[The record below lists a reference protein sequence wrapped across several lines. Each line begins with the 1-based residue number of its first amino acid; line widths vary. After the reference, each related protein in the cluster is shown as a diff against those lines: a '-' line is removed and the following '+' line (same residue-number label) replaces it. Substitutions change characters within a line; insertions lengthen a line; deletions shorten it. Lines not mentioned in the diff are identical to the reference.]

1 MSITNKK
8 IKLSKTCTWI
18 WTLTLKN
25 QRLKCMFSPY
35 FTAFWRRLHR
45 TVMVNLKNYLQ
56 IWEIVCKKETE
67 LIADKL
73 KLITLC
79 NNLILIFMIKIPV
92 DLHPS
97 SYFIVHET
105 YSLVKFTVFN
115 KHRFGSGS
123 SVKHIFFLNSMLF
136 YGTKIK

>member
-1 MSITNKK
+1 MHMDLNVN
-8 IKLSKTCTWI
+8 IK
-18 WTLTLKN
+18 KN
-25 QRLKCMFSPY
+25 QHLKCKTDQFSPY

-45 TVMVNLKNYLQ
+45 TVMVILKNYLQ

-79 NNLILIFMIKIPV
+79 NNLILIFIIKIPV

-97 SYFIVHET
+97 SYFILHET

>member
-1 MSITNKK
+1 MYMDLNVN
-8 IKLSKTCTWI
+8 IK
-18 WTLTLKN
+18 KN

-45 TVMVNLKNYLQ
+45 TVMVILKNYLQ

-97 SYFIVHET
+97 SYFILHET

-123 SVKHIFFLNSMLF
+123 SVKHIFFFNSMLF